1 MGGVVSK
8 TVEITTSSGNVDL
21 ALADVPEA
29 VMDTV
34 SGKITTTLSAG
45 GAELQYISDRGT
57 LLTDRGYEQKGDL
70 YISHV
75 VNITKQTA
83 QFRAIVFYASGV
95 PKALCNRYVTG
106 VPAVL
111 QDAFL

>member
-83 QFRAIVFYASGV
+83 QFRTIVFYASGV
-95 PKALCNRYVTG
+95 PKALCNRYVKG
-106 VPAVL
+106 VPAVV